1 MSQKAIKIT
10 GWALTIILGLVF
22 TMSAFMKLTQNEEAI
37 AQAAAIGLEAN
48 TYLLIGIVEITALL
62 FFIFPKT
69 GVLGTLLL
77 VAYLGGAIVTH
88 LLNQQP
94 ILVPVIIQ
102 VVLWITAIIR
112 FPELRMR
119 LISTKSH

>member
-62 FFIFPKT
+62 FFIFI
-69 GVLGTLLL
+69 TL
-77 VAYLGGAIVTH
+77 
-88 LLNQQP
+88 NF
-94 ILVPVIIQ
+94 
-102 VVLWITAIIR
+102 VVL
-112 FPELRMR
+112 
-119 LISTKSH
+119 ISI

>member
-10 GWALTIILGLVF
+10 GWALTILLGLVF

-37 AQAAAIGLEAN
+37 AQAASIGLEAN

-88 LLNQQP
+88 LLNKQP

-112 FPELRMR
+112 FPELRTR